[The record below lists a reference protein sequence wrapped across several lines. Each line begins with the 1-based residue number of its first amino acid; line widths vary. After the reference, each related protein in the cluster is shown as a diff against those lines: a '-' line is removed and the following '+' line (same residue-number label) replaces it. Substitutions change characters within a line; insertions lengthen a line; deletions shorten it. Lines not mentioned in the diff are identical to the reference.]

1 MGYKVL
7 FVDEEIAQQDLF
19 IRHFKS
25 IFPDIKPSCELPLGS
40 LDAMVD
46 KIWALCPDA
55 IITDFQLNE
64 IKEDIQYT
72 VKYNGIELLKAVRKR
87 RAYFPCFVM
96 TSFDDEAVNVSD
108 DVNLVYGKSQLWTT
122 HENEKVSF
130 AARVIQ
136 QIDKYRARVKNA
148 ELELSSLLAKRK
160 TEDVNVYDED
170 RIIELDTFL
179 ERALDGQDSV
189 PKELKK
195 FTNLDRLNKLIGK
208 VDELLSRI

>member
-1 MGYKVL
+1 MDYKVL

-19 IRHFKS
+19 IKHFKS
-25 IFPDIKPSCELPLGS
+25 IFPDIKPLCEFPLGS
-40 LDAMVD
+40 LDAMLD
-46 KIWALCPDA
+46 KIWSLCPDA

-72 VKYNGIELLKAVRKR
+72 VKYDGIELLKALRNR

-122 HENEKVSF
+122 HEHEKVSF

-136 QIDKYRARVKNA
+136 QIDKYRARIKSA
-148 ELELSSLLAKRK
+148 ERELASLLTKRN
-160 TEDVNVYDED
+160 TGDVNVYEED

-179 ERALDGQDSV
+179 ERALGDQDAV